1 MSGHVVRDEINR
13 ACGELVQC
21 CNELIRCCRAIG
33 GKIDNGKDLLKENF
47 EKTHSKL
54 DRNANLL
61 QEVKDELIKTR
72 ETIRRK

>member
-21 CNELIRCCRAIG
+21 CRAIG
-33 GKIDNGKDLLKENF
+33 GKLDSIKD
-47 EKTHSKL
+47 KL
-54 DRNANLL
+54 DRNNELL

-72 ETIRRK
+72 ETIGRKG